1 MYEPSHD
8 AAWARLTVFISAF
21 VIPVRQQQE
30 RAYSVVCRCENVT
43 KHTAPVRPGFIEM
56 EKLLLNIVCQIRH
69 KKRTKIQVPLLYTSG
84 FPS

>member
-8 AAWARLTVFISAF
+8 AAWARLTVFIFAF
-21 VIPVRQQQE
+21 VIPVRQQQK
-30 RAYSVVCRCENVT
+30 RAYSVVCRCKNVT